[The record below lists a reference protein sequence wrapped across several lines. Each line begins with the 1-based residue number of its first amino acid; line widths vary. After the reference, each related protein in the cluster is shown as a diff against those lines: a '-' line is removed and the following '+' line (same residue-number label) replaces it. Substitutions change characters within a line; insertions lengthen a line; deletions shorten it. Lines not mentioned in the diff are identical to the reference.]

1 MSQIDRTY
9 PHSRPATSQ
18 RWKRL
23 WAKTRM
29 KITGG
34 ETGFL
39 GFGLRWAVLLLF
51 VAYFF
56 VPILWLVLAPS
67 KSAPDLLER
76 NPLAFGSFQRIQEAW
91 QRIVEY
97 QDGEVFLW
105 LGNSVRYVILSLTLA
120 LATCI
125 PAGYILA
132 IARFP
137 GRRPLLWLTLITMLL
152 PPSALVLPMFME
164 LNLFHLVNTQWA
176 VILPAA
182 FFPFGTYLTYIYYAS
197 SLPPDLL
204 DAARVDGCSEVQLFW
219 HIALPLAKPLLGLL
233 AFINFNTNWN
243 NFFGP
248 YVLLNDDRLFNLP
261 VGLQQFVSATSALRP
276 GFNPSPGV
284 MVGYQQAEAALL
296 GLVMV
301 VPVALVF
308 MIAQR
313 YVVEGAFTGSIKG

>member
-1 MSQIDRTY
+1 M
-9 PHSRPATSQ
+9 
-18 RWKRL
+18 
-23 WAKTRM
+23 KTASD
-29 KITGG
+29 TGI
-34 ETGFL
+34 L

-51 VAYFF
+51 AVYFF
-56 VPILWLVLAPS
+56 VPLLWLILAPS

-91 QRIVEY
+91 QRIMEY
-97 QDGEVFLW
+97 QDGEVLLW
-105 LGNSVRYVILSLTLA
+105 AFNSVRYAAWGLALS

-132 IARFP
+132 VARFA
-137 GRRPLLWLTLITMLL
+137 GRRLLLWLTLITMLL

-164 LNLFHLVNTQWA
+164 LNLVHLINTQWA
-176 VILPAA
+176 VILPTA

-197 SLPPDLL
+197 SLPPELL

-219 HIALPLAKPLLGLL
+219 HIALPLATPLLGLL
-233 AFINFNTNWN
+233 AFINFTTNWN

-261 VGLQQFVSATSALRP
+261 VGLQQFAAATSALRP

-284 MVGYQQAEAALL
+284 MVGYQQAEAALF
-296 GLVMV
+296 GLIMV
-301 VPVALVF
+301 VPVAIVFLV
-308 MIAQR
+308 AQR
-313 YVVEGAFTGSIKG
+313 YVVGGAFTGSIKG